1 LKAGLPPDSWL
12 VEGTKVSVFEGEIF
26 EEVKPSGEIRRKA
39 IGES

>member
-12 VEGTKVSVFEGEIF
+12 LAGTKVSVFEGEIF
-26 EEVKPSGEIRRKA
+26 EEVEPAGVVRRKA